1 MLLLITAVQIYIPTH
16 IVLIDFFYIPFSTS
30 SSVFVI
36 FLLKKIEGFLSM
48 MGLFSAHLCL
58 TQGLEVLDT

>member
-36 FLLKKIEGFLSM
+36 FLLKKNRRVFEYDGTLLSP
-48 MGLFSAHLCL
+48 L
-58 TQGLEVLDT
+58 VLDTGS